1 MEIAITPELLSRQHE
16 LVHELVVRGTVVS
29 AEDGLTT

>member
-1 MEIAITPELLSRQHE
+1 MEIAITPELLSRDE

-29 AEDGLTT
+29 AEDPLER